1 MSNIVQEVC
10 KELGINQTE
19 LAKELGVTNGAI
31 SKWNKEM
38 PKVARKA
45 LEYKLEL
52 HRQKKQLE
60 ILKAF
65 KGLLKII

>member
-19 LAKELGVTNGAI
+19 LARELGVTTGAI
-31 SKWNKEM
+31 SQWNKEI
-38 PKVARKA
+38 PKLARKA

-52 HRQKKQLE
+52 HRQKKYLKFMKEFKQFLKE
-60 ILKAF
+60 I
-65 KGLLKII
+65 